1 MTSVIYPA
9 IARRDAAGEYIADFP
24 DLPGVAATGQTQADL
39 LTRAREA
46 LRARLEQLAADGE
59 TWPEPSAIETL
70 GVEPPASVLLV
81 DANLDDTP
89 VRVNISIGERL
100 LRQMDEAAERRGMS
114 RSGFIAEA
122 ARAALTRESA
132 KPGWKGAAE
141 LDAAASALQAELSAA
156 ARKLKDQFA
165 PGSTFNRSMQ
175 ELDDRITELVRKTA
189 DGVSAA
195 VSRRQESARAGATAG
210 EPPPVS

>member
-9 IARRDAAGEYIADFP
+9 IARRDAAGEYVADFP
-24 DLPGVAATGQTQADL
+24 DLPGVAAAGHSQADL

-46 LRARLEQLAADGE
+46 LRARLEQLAGDGE

-81 DANLDDTP
+81 DANLDDAP

-122 ARAALTRESA
+122 ARAALARESA
-132 KPGWKGAAE
+132 RPGWKGAAE

-175 ELDDRITELVRKTA
+175 ELDDRISEMVRKTA

-210 EPPPVS
+210 EPPVS